1 MPDLHQ
7 IPHLDEIAHHGE
19 YHGVG
24 KRVTETFADRYHH
37 QNKVVPSL
45 EDAIRL
51 TGLRDGMT
59 ISFHHHFRN
68 GDHIVNMVL
77 DKLAEMGFH
86 DLKLAASSL
95 SAIHAPLIRH
105 IQNGVITHI
114 ETSGMRGELAEA
126 VSRGLMDCPVVF
138 RSHGGRASAIRTG
151 ELHIDVA
158 FLGAPSCDPYGNANG
173 YSRDDDEGIACGSLG
188 YAIPDA
194 KCAKHVVVITDE
206 LHPYPLIEWSIPETD
221 VDQVVAVES
230 IGDPNGIVSGT
241 TKITRDPVGLLMAMT
256 AVDVIKASG
265 LLKEGFSFQTG
276 AGGASLAAAKYLKD
290 VMLAEKIRGSFG
302 LGGITGYMVDMLN
315 EGCFESLLDVQCF
328 DLKAVESIR
337 SNPRHREIS
346 ATHYASPGASSAVTD
361 SLDVVILGATQI
373 DTDFN
378 INVHTDSDGRI
389 MGGSGG
395 HSDTAA
401 GAKLAMII
409 APLSRARLPIVTDR
423 VNCISTPGSTIDVL
437 VTQKGVAVNPKN
449 TELHDRL
456 REAGIKLVDINEL
469 KALAERTSGVPKKPA
484 LGDRIVANVI
494 YRDGTVID
502 TIKQVAD

>member
-1 MPDLHQ
+1 
-7 IPHLDEIAHHGE
+7 
-19 YHGVG
+19 
-24 KRVTETFADRYHH
+24 
-37 QNKVVPSL
+37 
-45 EDAIRL
+45 
-51 TGLRDGMT
+51 
-59 ISFHHHFRN
+59 
-68 GDHIVNMVL
+68 
-77 DKLAEMGFH
+77 
-86 DLKLAASSL
+86 
-95 SAIHAPLIRH
+95 
-105 IQNGVITHI
+105 
-114 ETSGMRGELAEA
+114 
-126 VSRGLMDCPVVF
+126 
-138 RSHGGRASAIRTG
+138 
-151 ELHIDVA
+151 
-158 FLGAPSCDPYGNANG
+158 
-173 YSRDDDEGIACGSLG
+173 
-188 YAIPDA
+188 
-194 KCAKHVVVITDE
+194 
-206 LHPYPLIEWSIPETD
+206 
-221 VDQVVAVES
+221 
-230 IGDPNGIVSGT
+230 
-241 TKITRDPVGLLMAMT
+241 MAMT

-437 VTQKGVAVNPKN
+437 VTQKGVAVNPKTRN
-449 TELHDRL
+449 CMTDCVRQ
-456 REAGIKLVDINEL
+456 A
-469 KALAERTSGVPKKPA
+469 
-484 LGDRIVANVI
+484 
-494 YRDGTVID
+494 
-502 TIKQVAD
+502 